1 MVVHIPSRTAT
12 ATKYPSLIER
22 NLLNKLME
30 LGPRNVSEVAFA
42 VGRCSQGSYPRIDFR
57 QPPRL
62 SDEAKLARS
71 VSQEIGVSCSGDFI
85 SADANPIILEVRFK
99 ANGDK
104 CDVCIQTGAPLRQ

>member
-71 VSQEIGVSCSGDFI
+71 VSQEIGVSVS
-85 SADANPIILEVRFK
+85 SVLSTLLLKYESTLK
-99 ANGDK
+99 
-104 CDVCIQTGAPLRQ
+104 GAPNFAKF